1 MCRSRRP
8 FRSKCLRRVSPVCI
22 FGAEWHNHS
31 RSLPFTQAG
40 YAQDKSVRRHN
51 VQACPGLGSALT
63 ASGKQMTGTSGDS
76 ESMLSRLK
84 TSEVGVAQQRRL
96 LAELALQSNQE
107 EIYPASLA
115 QQRLWFLDQLG
126 PKTAAYNVH
135 FGLWLHGPLDI
146 GALRSSLQ
154 ELANRHASLRTIF
167 RLEGGEL
174 VQLVLP
180 RLSVSLPV
188 TDITRSADPESEHY
202 PLAKAEVEKS
212 FDLSKGPLFRTR
224 LIRVT
229 DTDHV
234 LLCTMHHIVTD
245 SWSMQIMARE
255 LSALYSG
262 CSAQRPSPLPEL
274 PITYGDYS
282 EWQRK
287 WFKTAKVQQQLKFWK
302 DELEDAPAVLE
313 LRMQRPRLPEQTFE
327 GASQEIPLGDETT
340 AGIRALAVRLQ
351 STPFM
356 LLLAA
361 FKILLYR
368 ASGQRDLSVGVPV
381 AGRNSV
387 EIEGLV
393 GFFVNTLVLR
403 DTLSVNPTFPELV
416 GQLRE
421 TTLRGFANSDVP
433 FEKVVEFLQPE
444 RNLSYNPIFQVMFS
458 VIKAAVQSDTF
469 GDLTAYSYRVAPTK
483 AIVDLSMTII
493 EGKGGQFWAQID
505 HNTDLFRYEDVSR
518 MLADY
523 STLLQAVI
531 GSPETR
537 IMDLPPTEA
546 AVDRT
551 AEQLL
556 PADIPSKQK
565 TPTLW
570 STSRGLKPGRP
581 GEPLRAEEEL
591 LVGIWSDLLHLPQI
605 SIDDNFFEI
614 GGHSLLAAQLIAQ
627 VQSATGRKVSVSSV
641 FRAPTIRAF
650 AQLLRDNS
658 PAEPDPIAM
667 KLHDGNDAL
676 PFFAVAAPGVD
687 TFGFAQLA
695 RHLPSSQSTYKLQAS
710 APVVWG
716 RPLTSDELQ
725 ALGREYV
732 TAMRSAQPHGPYCLG
747 AMCEGVLIAQ
757 QMILQLESEGEEV
770 GLFTIF
776 DTWVLE
782 NSQIRSLWAIDY
794 YMQRLRNFRTLS
806 FDRQFATVRQV
817 FRRMTS
823 PVDANT
829 GSGWNR
835 AYWPDKNFQP
845 PQFRAPV
852 LLFKRPRQPFFYVRD
867 PQMGWG
873 ARSEKG
879 VETCALKCGHYEM
892 LREPHV
898 RLVGQALGNRLQ
910 MIRNQQD
917 VQSAS
922 SILSS
927 DSYRGFDSETR
938 ADSAA

>member
-1 MCRSRRP
+1 
-8 FRSKCLRRVSPVCI
+8 
-22 FGAEWHNHS
+22 
-31 RSLPFTQAG
+31 
-40 YAQDKSVRRHN
+40 
-51 VQACPGLGSALT
+51 
-63 ASGKQMTGTSGDS
+63 
-76 ESMLSRLK
+76 MLSSVK
-84 TSEVGVAQQRRL
+84 TSEVEVAQQKRL
-96 LAELALQSNQE
+96 LVELLLQSNQTE
-107 EIYPASLA
+107 IQTEIYPASLA

-126 PKTAAYNVH
+126 PKSAAYNVH
-135 FGLWLHGPLDI
+135 LGLWLRGPLDMR
-146 GALRSSLQ
+146 ALQSSLQ
-154 ELANRHASLRTIF
+154 ELTNRHASLRTVF

-174 VQLVLP
+174 VQVVAD
-180 RLSVSLPV
+180 RLSVRLPI
-188 TDITRSADPESEHY
+188 TDLTHSADPDGEHY
-202 PLAKAEVEKS
+202 QLAKAEVERS
-212 FDLSKGPLFRTR
+212 FDLSKAPLFRAR
-224 LIRVT
+224 VLRVT

-245 SWSMQIMARE
+245 SWSVQIMAKE
-255 LSALYSG
+255 LSALYG
-262 CSAQRPSPLPEL
+262 AFCTQRPSPLPEL

-302 DELEDAPAVLE
+302 DELEDAPPVLE
-313 LRMQRPRLPEQTFE
+313 LRMQRPRSSEQTFE
-327 GASQEIPLGDETT
+327 GASQTVPLDDEIIS
-340 AGIRALAVRLQ
+340 GIKALAVRLQ
-351 STPFM
+351 ATPFM

-368 ASGQRDLSVGVPV
+368 ASGQPDLLVGVPV

-403 DTLSVNPTFPELV
+403 DNLSGNPSFPDLV
-416 GQLRE
+416 GQVRE
-421 TTLRGFANSDVP
+421 TTLRAFANADVP

-444 RNLSYNPIFQVMFS
+444 RTLSYNPIFQVMFS

-469 GDLTAYSYRVAPTK
+469 GDLTAFSYTVAPTK
-483 AIVDLSMTII
+483 SIFDLSMTII
-493 EGKGGQFWAQID
+493 EGKGGQWYAQID
-505 HNTDLFRYEDVSR
+505 HNTGLFRSEDVSR

-523 STLLQAVI
+523 SALLKAVI
-531 GSPETR
+531 GSPEKR
-537 IMDLPPTEA
+537 IIDLLIMDLPIMDLPIAEA
-546 AVDRT
+546 VADRT
-551 AEQLL
+551 AECSL
-556 PADIPSKQK
+556 PVPSKISSRQK
-565 TPTLW
+565 TLTLS
-570 STSRGLKPGRP
+570 STSRGPKPKQL
-581 GEPLRAEEEL
+581 GEPIHAEEKL
-591 LVGIWSDLLHLPQI
+591 LVGIWSDLLRLPGI
-605 SIDDNFFEI
+605 GIDDNFFEI

-627 VQSATGRKVSVSSV
+627 VQSATGRKIAVSAV

-650 AQLLRDNS
+650 AQLLRDDS
-658 PAEPDPIAM
+658 LAEPDPIAM
-667 KLHDGNDAL
+667 KLHDGVHAGDGNNAI

-695 RHLPSSQSTYKLQAS
+695 RHLPADQSTYKLQAS

-725 ALGREYV
+725 ALARQYV

-757 QMILQLESEGEEV
+757 EMILQLETEGEEI

-794 YMQRLRNFRTLS
+794 YMQRFRDFRALS
-806 FDRQFATVRQV
+806 LDQQFATVRRV
-817 FRRMTS
+817 FRRITGLS
-823 PVDANT
+823 DTNS

-835 AYWPDKNFQP
+835 AYWPDKDFQP
-845 PQFRAPV
+845 PRFRAPV

-873 ARSEKG
+873 SRSMG
-879 VETCALKCGHYEM
+879 NVETCELKCGHYEM

-898 RLVGQALGNRLQ
+898 RLVGQTLGNR
-910 MIRNQQD
+910 MEAIRNQQE
-917 VQSAS
+917 VHSARWGR
-922 SILSS
+922 LSDPS
-927 DSYRGFDSETR
+927 RLFDSGTR
-938 ADSAA
+938 AESAA